1 MLQATY
7 EQSVFINCPF
17 DAAYQPIL
25 HAIIYTVFR
34 CGFEPRTAM
43 DEDDGSES
51 RLNKIIRII
60 RECNYGIHDLSRIEL
75 NDHDFPRFNMP
86 FELGLF
92 FGAKEFGR
100 DVQKNKNALVFERDK
115 FKYQQFISDLNGIDP
130 KAHENNPHI
139 AIKKVRDW
147 LLTNSPAS
155 LIPSSKSII
164 SEYTDFLG
172 KLKEIVSSVHL
183 NADGLHMVDY
193 RNMVRAFINDI
204 LTLPE

>member
-1 MLQATY
+1 MPEPTY
-7 EQSVFINCPF
+7 ENSVFINCPF
-17 DAAYQPIL
+17 DKAYQPIL
-25 HAIIYTVFR
+25 HAIIYAVFR

-60 RECNYGIHDLSRIEL
+60 RECKYGIHDLSRIEL

-100 DVQKNKNALVFERDK
+100 SIQKKKNALVFERDK

-130 KAHENNPHI
+130 KAHENDPHI

-147 LLTNSPAS
+147 LLTNSPDS
-155 LIPSSKSII
+155 PILSSKLII
-164 SEYTDFLG
+164 EEYSDFLT
-172 KLKEIVSSVHL
+172 KLKAIVSEVHL
-183 NADGLHMVDY
+183 NAEELHMTDY
-193 RNMVRAFINDI
+193 RRMIRAFIAEK
-204 LTLPE
+204 LTHA